1 MAETSVRIFISY
13 AHEDEVLQRKL
24 AEHLRILDGCA
35 SPPVIS
41 PAARRGIARSAGT
54 RFGRYYLVAA

>member
-24 AEHLRILDGCA
+24 AEHLRILDGCTVWTDREITGGEA
-35 SPPVIS
+35 
-41 PAARRGIARSAGT
+41 
-54 RFGRYYLVAA
+54 